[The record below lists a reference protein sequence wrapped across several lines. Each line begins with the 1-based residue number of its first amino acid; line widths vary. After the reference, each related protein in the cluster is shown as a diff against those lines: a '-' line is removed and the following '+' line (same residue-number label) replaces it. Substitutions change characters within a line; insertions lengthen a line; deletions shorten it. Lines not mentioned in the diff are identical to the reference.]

1 MGKVTGGYSVLP
13 LNPLTPVLDLVA
25 DALIKGMEL
34 WLPGA
39 RRPSEMSPW
48 AFAMWTLAT
57 VTGENILCWLF
68 PVQTLV
74 SSRCWAEPWVAE
86 WRQLYGA

>member
-39 RRPSEMSPW
+39 PTFRDV
-48 AFAMWTLAT
+48 TL
-57 VTGENILCWLF
+57 GLCHVDLGHCNW
-68 PVQTLV
+68 
-74 SSRCWAEPWVAE
+74 
-86 WRQLYGA
+86 